1 MYRTM
6 QRGAGSLSG
15 CMVDATGL
23 DDKTRVS
30 LWVGLLGLIPRPD
43 RGPVGVVRLEV
54 PLRSVRFVG
63 PPAVRSGPPFPAL
76 ESRAN
81 VRKPFGGPLTCLPA
95 R

>member
-30 LWVGLLGLIPRPD
+30 LWVGLLGLSPD
-43 RGPVGVVRLEV
+43 RPEA
-54 PLRSVRFVG
+54 PLSVLKSPYVLCG
-63 PPAVRSGPPFPAL
+63 SL
-76 ESRAN
+76 
-81 VRKPFGGPLTCLPA
+81 A
-95 R
+95 RRP

>member
-30 LWVGLLGLIPRPD
+30 LWVGLLGLSPG
-43 RGPVGVVRLEV
+43 RGSVVRLEV

-81 VRKPFGGPLTCLPA
+81 VRKPFGGPLTCLTA

>member
-30 LWVGLLGLIPRPD
+30 LWVGLLAAYSPP

-81 VRKPFGGPLTCLPA
+81 VRKPFGAPLTCLTA
-95 R
+95 H

>member
-30 LWVGLLGLIPRPD
+30 LWVGLLGLIPRP
-43 RGPVGVVRLEV
+43 RPRWRC
-54 PLRSVRFVG
+54 PS
-63 PPAVRSGPPFPAL
+63 
-76 ESRAN
+76 
-81 VRKPFGGPLTCLPA
+81 
-95 R
+95 